1 MNETDSNSEKLIK
14 IIERFS
20 GFIKKNIHKFNPQ
33 TNGIDPEDIY
43 QEVKIRI
50 WRILKNEKKIDNY
63 TSYIMKIVNSTVI
76 DQIRK
81 SRRQGEIILAEK
93 QKNISENRI
102 SYKILNKD
110 ESPLKDII
118 GQAVDNLKES
128 RKKVVK
134 LYLLNLTIEEIA
146 ALFGWTKHKTRN
158 LLYRGLNDLKTELK
172 NQGIDYGC

>member
-1 MNETDSNSEKLIK
+1 MKEIDANSEKLIG

-20 GFIKKNIHKFNPQ
+20 SFIKKNIHKFNPQ
-33 TNGIDPEDIY
+33 HSGIDPEDIY

-63 TSYIMKIVNSTVI
+63 SSYIMKIVNSTVI

-93 QKNISENRI
+93 QKNISENRN

-110 ESPLKDII
+110 EYLLKDII
-118 GQAVDNLKES
+118 GQAVDNLRES

-158 LLYRGLNDLKTELK
+158 LLYRGLNDLKKEIR
-172 NQGIDYGC
+172 NRGVDYEY